1 MSNYKAEDVL
11 EYLEYE
17 RANLLRIIEGKED
30 SEFNKGR
37 IYAMDRMIM
46 GVEMFTDKF
55 HKQHEEVAKELQE
68 GGDVKWQIIK
78 VIK

>member
-68 GGDVKWQIIK
+68 GGDVK
-78 VIK
+78 